1 MARRFQSAGFFRTVD
16 PVANIPDTPL
26 TWRFARDR
34 SLTLD
39 RARVIAILNIT
50 PDSFSDGGR
59 IAGVEDAVAAAHAA
73 IADGADMLDI
83 GGESTRPGAR
93 AVGDAEQID
102 RVVPVILAIRASGI
116 ARPISVD
123 TTRSGVARAALDAGA
138 DAVNDVSAG
147 TDDPA
152 MLALLA
158 ERGAG
163 VILMHRLRRPND
175 DSWSDRY
182 DEAPAYPGGVVG
194 CVCAFLLERAAA
206 AMAAGIDREAIAIDP
221 GLGFGKSVPQNL
233 ALIAATARFVA
244 TGYPVVGAASRKSFL
259 GAVTGV
265 ENPSDRVASSIA
277 ASVAQRLGGAP
288 LFRVHDVLAQSHGLR
303 IADAIHRDEPS

>member
-1 MARRFQSAGFFRTVD
+1 M
-16 PVANIPDTPL
+16 
-26 TWRFARDR
+26 
-34 SLTLD
+34 
-39 RARVIAILNIT
+39 NIT

-59 IAGVEDAVAAAHAA
+59 FAGVEDAVGAARRA
-73 IADGADMLDI
+73 IDDGADMLDI

-116 ARPISVD
+116 ACPISVD

-158 ERGAG
+158 DRRAG
-163 VILMHRLRRPND
+163 VILMHRLRRPGD

-182 DEAPAYPGGVVG
+182 DEAPAYPGGVIE
-194 CVCAFLLERAAA
+194 CVLAFLLERTAA
-206 AMAAGIDREAIAIDP
+206 AMAAGIVREAIAIDP
-221 GLGFGKSVPQNL
+221 GLGFGKSVTQNFE
-233 ALIAATARFVA
+233 LIAASARFVA
-244 TGYPVVGAASRKSFL
+244 TGFPVVGAASRKSFL

-265 ENPSDRVASSIA
+265 ENPSDRVESSVA
-277 ASVAQRLGGAP
+277 ASVAQRLGGAQ
-288 LFRVHDVLAQSHGLR
+288 LFRVHDVRAQCDGLR
-303 IADAIHRDEPS
+303 IADAVLRDEPA